1 MKYFF
6 TLITAALLFP
16 PSPGMAE
23 IRKIIAEGT
32 YTMGDGETPL
42 VAESRALLQ
51 AKRKAIELA
60 GTYVE
65 SYTKVNKIVL
75 TKDEIRVVASGL
87 MEVEILDKRRS
98 IIGDGIKFW
107 VRIKATV
114 NPDNMADMADIVKD
128 KSVMDDYHAMQ
139 AAYEKSRHE
148 IAELKKELAT
158 VRGGSEKKRL
168 KERIVRAERWFQ
180 AQDWLEQGKY
190 HLLNRNHDD
199 ALVSA
204 SVAILLNP
212 NDPDAYITRGIAYMD
227 RGQQDEAIADFTR
240 AIDLHPKAVIAYY
253 NRGCSYYRN
262 SAFEEAAKDYTQAI
276 SLRPDNA
283 EAFVSRGRTFHKLGK
298 EQEALSDFRKAC
310 AMGSEKG
317 CTKQQ
322 AMAQESGETHE
333 TGESNNTRNNVKSP
347 SGKKTY
353 FYGQRY
359 DTLSPHTTEQ
369 SSVHNP

>member
-1 MKYFF
+1 MQYFF
-6 TLITAALLFP
+6 TFITAALLLL
-16 PSPGMAE
+16 PSPVNAE
-23 IRKIIAEGT
+23 IRELIAEGT

-51 AKRKAIELA
+51 AKKKAIELA

-114 NPDNMADMADIVKD
+114 NPDNMADMAEIVKD
-128 KSVMDDYHAMQ
+128 KSIMDDYHAMQ
-139 AAYEKSRHE
+139 VAYEKSREE

-158 VRGGSEKKRL
+158 VRGGSAKRRL

-212 NDPDAYITRGIAYMD
+212 NDPDAYVTRGVAYMD

-240 AIDLHPKAVIAYY
+240 AIDLDPKGVIAYY
-253 NRGCSYYRN
+253 NRGCSHYVDG
-262 SAFEEAAKDYTQAI
+262 AFEEAAKDYTQAI

-283 EAFVSRGRTFHKLGK
+283 EAFVSRGRALYQLGK
-298 EQEALSDFRKAC
+298 AQEAVADFRRAC
-310 AMGSEKG
+310 TMGSEKG
-317 CTKQQ
+317 CKKLLVVQQ
-322 AMAQESGETHE
+322 DAGERQKTSL
-333 TGESNNTRNNVKSP
+333 TSNTQKNMRP
-347 SGKKTY
+347 ASGKKTY
-353 FYGQRY
+353 FTGQRY
-359 DTLSPHTTEQ
+359 DSLNSRTTEQ
-369 SSVHNP
+369 SSVQTP